1 MPKVTQEQIEEVLK
15 KVRPYL
21 QIDNGDVE
29 FAGIEGENI
38 VKVRLLGS
46 CNGCPMSLMT
56 LRAGIERLI
65 MKEIPNVKRVESVN

>member
-1 MPKVTQEQIEEVLK
+1 MSTITKDQIEEVLK

-29 FAGIEGENI
+29 FVGIDNENI

-65 MKEIPNVKRVESVN
+65 MKDIPDVKRVESVN

>member
-1 MPKVTQEQIEEVLK
+1 MSTITKDQIEEVLK
-15 KVRPYL
+15 KIRPFL

-29 FAGIEGENI
+29 FVGIDNENI

-65 MKEIPNVKRVESVN
+65 MKDIPDVKRVESVN

>member
-1 MPKVTQEQIEEVLK
+1 MSKVTQEQIEEVLN
-15 KVRPYL
+15 KVRPFL
-21 QIDNGDVE
+21 LTDNGDVE
-29 FAGIEGENI
+29 FAGIESENI

-65 MKEIPNVKRVESVN
+65 MKEIPDVKRVESVN

>member
-1 MPKVTQEQIEEVLK
+1 MSTITKDQIEEVLK
-15 KVRPYL
+15 KVRPFL

-29 FAGIEGENI
+29 FVGIDNENI

-65 MKEIPNVKRVESVN
+65 MKDIPNVKRVESVN

>member
-1 MPKVTQEQIEEVLK
+1 MSKVTQEQIEEVLK
-15 KVRPYL
+15 KVRPFL

-29 FAGIEGENI
+29 FAGVESDDI

-65 MKEIPNVKRVESVN
+65 MKEIPDVKRVESVN

>member
-1 MPKVTQEQIEEVLK
+1 MSTITKDQIEEVLK
-15 KVRPYL
+15 KVRPFL

-29 FAGIEGENI
+29 FVGIDNENI

-65 MKEIPNVKRVESVN
+65 MKDIPDVKRVESVN